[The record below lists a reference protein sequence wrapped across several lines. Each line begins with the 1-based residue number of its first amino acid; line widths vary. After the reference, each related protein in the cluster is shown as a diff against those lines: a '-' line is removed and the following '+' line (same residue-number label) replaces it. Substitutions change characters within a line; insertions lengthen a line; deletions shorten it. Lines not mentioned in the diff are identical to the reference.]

1 MLARCYGRG
10 QDRGVNCTMTP
21 DTPKRRAP
29 AFPLYADDFLAGT
42 ADMSAEEV
50 GGYIRLL
57 CHQWTKGGLP
67 NDPDRLARM
76 AGLIGSPSLG
86 YVVAKLT
93 LCPDGLLRHPRIEA
107 IRAESDA
114 WRAKQAASG
123 ASGAA
128 KRWGARRTDGKP
140 NGDPIGEPMATP
152 LAPPMANGWP
162 NDGSPSPSPSP
173 IPTPDAIDV
182 PNAQPQGGAGE
193 AGKPPSK
200 RLAPPTDAEME
211 MECAR
216 IGLPPTEGERFR
228 AYYESNGWKVGKNP
242 MRAWKAA
249 LVGWKTRWEE
259 RNGQHGNAGQRSGG
273 GLTAAQRR
281 NQFIAGADAV
291 QQQAERT
298 AEWER
303 RKLEEDPNWNPFI
316 TG

>member
-1 MLARCYGRG
+1 MS
-10 QDRGVNCTMTP
+10 
-21 DTPKRRAP
+21 DTNPKRRAP

-57 CHQWTKGGLP
+57 CHQWAKGGLP

-93 LCPDGLLRHPRIEA
+93 LCEDGLLRHPRIEA

-128 KRWGARRTDGKP
+128 KRWGSRRTDGKP

-152 LAPPMANGWP
+152 LASPMANGWP

-173 IPTPDAIDV
+173 SPIPTPDALDV
-182 PNAQPQGGAGE
+182 SNAQPQGGAGE

-200 RLAPPTDAEME
+200 RFTPPTDAEME

-216 IGLPPTEGERFR
+216 IGLPPVEGERFR

-242 MRAWKAA
+242 MRSWKAA

-259 RNGQHGNAGQRSGG
+259 RNGQHGHTSSGG
-273 GLTAAQRR
+273 RRPLTASEQRNATLGDGDLER
-281 NQFIAGADAV
+281 I
-291 QQQAERT
+291 QANSARRAREL
-298 AEWER
+298 AEWIEA
-303 RKLEEDPNWNPFI
+303 NPDRTPFD
-316 TG
+316 GDR

>member
-1 MLARCYGRG
+1 MS
-10 QDRGVNCTMTP
+10 DN
-21 DTPKRRAP
+21 TPKRRAP

-93 LCPDGLLRHPRIEA
+93 LCEDGLLRHPRIEA

-128 KRWGARRTDGKP
+128 KRWGVRRTDGKP
-140 NGDPIGEPMATP
+140 NGDPIGEPMATL

-162 NDGSPSPSPSP
+162 KDSSPSPSPSP
-173 IPTPDAIDV
+173 LIPPNPQGAIEQTLTLEVEPAPKPRDPMEGFSLFWQAYPKKQGRTPAEKAWRKLQPDAETVREIVEHVQTRRTSEEWTKELGQFIPLPSTFLNQKRWTDETRV
-182 PNAQPQGGAGE
+182 AVAPTT
-193 AGKPPSK
+193 AGKSMS
-200 RLAPPTDAEME
+200 T
-211 MECAR
+211 
-216 IGLPPTEGERFR
+216 
-228 AYYESNGWKVGKNP
+228 
-242 MRAWKAA
+242 
-249 LVGWKTRWEE
+249 EE
-259 RNGQHGNAGQRSGG
+259 RILQRAGL
-273 GLTAAQRR
+273 LT
-281 NQFIAGADAV
+281 
-291 QQQAERT
+291 
-298 AEWER
+298 
-303 RKLEEDPNWNPFI
+303 
-316 TG
+316 